1 MSIRPVRLFG
11 DPVLRTRA
19 DEVTAFDDSL
29 EQLVSDML
37 DTMDEQQ
44 GVGLAANQIG
54 VLRRVF
60 VYDCSHEVPG
70 ARGHVI
76 NPVWEPIDVSEV
88 EEVKGADYDQGEAL
102 EGEPS
107 KVLAREGCLS
117 IPGVYEEVERHEA
130 VIVRGVTKDNEPV
143 EFKAKG
149 LLARCIQHE
158 TDHLDGV
165 LFLQRLTPE
174 RRKRAMKT
182 IRESEWFI

>member
-19 DEVTAFDDSL
+19 DEVTAFDDTL

-44 GVGLAANQIG
+44 GVGLAAHQIG

-88 EEVKGADYDQGEAL
+88 EEVKGANYDQGEAL
-102 EGEPS
+102 EGEPG

-158 TDHLDGV
+158 TDHLEGMLYID
-165 LFLQRLTPE
+165 RLE
-174 RRKRAMKT
+174 RKYRKAALAEVRKRDLY
-182 IRESEWFI
+182 